1 MVETVSQISQVKDV
15 DYYMNLSYPIQLV
28 YDQEEGDWEAQM
40 LDLPDCMSDGA
51 DPNEAVRNVRD
62 AQLGWVDV
70 CIERGYEVPLPS
82 TGRTFIFSS
91 TQRKGAPEGAMN
103 ETVPES
109 SQVKDVDYYMSLS
122 YPLLLVYDL
131 DDEYWIARVPDLP
144 GCTSDGADPNEAVEN
159 IRDAQLAWIDSCI
172 EDGYE
177 VPLPSTE
184 NTYVSLVSLRKEAA
198 V

>member
-1 MVETVSQISQVKDV
+1 MVETVSQVSQVKDI
-15 DYYMNLSYPIQLV
+15 DYYMSLSYPIQLV
-28 YDQEEGDWEAQM
+28 HDQEEGDWEAQI
-40 LDLPDCMSDGA
+40 LDLPGCMSDGA
-51 DPNEAVRNVRD
+51 TPNQAVENVKD
-62 AQLGWVDV
+62 AQLGWTDV
-70 CIERGYEVPLPS
+70 CIEDGYEVPLPYTES
-82 TGRTFIFSS
+82 ATNIKNAS
-91 TQRKGAPEGAMN
+91 Q
-103 ETVPES
+103 S

-184 NTYVSLVSLRKEAA
+184 NTYVSLVSLRKEVA